1 VRERQGIVTNLEY
14 VSTKKKKGTGQ
25 YIVQDKWFF
34 EAKKL
39 GYRARSA
46 FKLLEIQ
53 DSYQIIKPGMKVLDI
68 ASAPGSFLQ
77 VISKVVGPDG
87 LVLWVDLQQIK
98 PFGQQ
103 NIRVLQG
110 DIFDQEKIEKFCE
123 ANGVE
128 LFDVITSDIAPN
140 TTGLTGVDQ
149 YRSIELNI
157 AILEFADRWLMK
169 WGNLLLKVFVGEDI
183 QELITPI
190 KQRYVNLR
198 RIKPKACRD
207 RSFEEYFL
215 CVGKKD

>member
-1 VRERQGIVTNLEY
+1 MRERLGIVTNLEY

-53 DSYQIIKPGMKVLDI
+53 ERFDLIKPGMKVLDI

-77 VISKVVGPDG
+77 VISKIIGPEG
-87 LVLWVDLQQIK
+87 LVAGVDLQAIA

-110 DIFDQEKIEKFCE
+110 NIFDKEKIEAFCE
-123 ANGVE
+123 KIGIE
-128 LFDVITSDIAPN
+128 QFDVVTSDIAPN

-157 AILEFADRWLMK
+157 AILEFTHDWLK
-169 WGNLLLKVFVGEDI
+169 TGGNLLLKVFV
-183 QELITPI
+183 
-190 KQRYVNLR
+190 
-198 RIKPKACRD
+198 
-207 RSFEEYFL
+207 
-215 CVGKKD
+215 